1 MGLYMS
7 RWSSRHLNYQNMSTG
22 DDFIHSSG
30 LVWTFI
36 HPECQ
41 NLSIISDSID
51 IPNGSKKWEKEW
63 SGVGVGG
70 VGILFI

>member
-1 MGLYMS
+1 MS
-7 RWSSRHLNYQNMSTG
+7 RRSSRHPNYQNMSTG

-36 HPECQ
+36 HPERQ

-51 IPNGSKKWEKEW
+51 RAKKCNNSGGTEKSWLRGCE
-63 SGVGVGG
+63 GM
-70 VGILFI
+70 I